1 MHTQDEPILP
11 YVAYFAAA
19 YAGLTIVVGGVFIA
33 FDLPTNSGI
42 GIGIIVASAT
52 FVGGK
57 FAKDKGRTLSRS
69 ERLRMTGLCFLASLA
84 ISLLLFA
91 GFVSM
96 TQADGVWEDLALT
109 LQELSWQLTMG
120 MGTVVTVIYLLG
132 IYVSFGLIA
141 KQVLKAEQRKEK
153 A

>member
-1 MHTQDEPILP
+1 MDAQNEPILP

-19 YAGLTIVVGGVFIA
+19 YTGLTVVVGGIFIA

-42 GIGIIVASAT
+42 GIGIIVASAI

-69 ERLRMTGLCFLASLA
+69 ERLRMTGLCFLTSLA
-84 ISLLLFA
+84 ISVLILV
-91 GFVSM
+91 GFVYGM
-96 TQADGVWEDLALT
+96 QDDQIWGDIALT
-109 LQELSWQLTMG
+109 LQELSWQLIIG
-120 MGTVVTVIYLLG
+120 MATLVTVIYLLG

-141 KQVLKAEQRKEK
+141 KQVVKAEQQKGR